1 MAFDATE
8 GVLDLTFGVD
18 AIIVAVSSPG
28 IADCPKVGFGINLT
42 GGGRERAI
50 LCLFGEGLLAA
61 PLEGL
66 IEVPAPTATASAFS

>member
-1 MAFDATE
+1 MD

-18 AIIVAVSSPG
+18 AIIAVVSSPTE
-28 IADCPKVGFGINLT
+28 ADCKKTGYGMSLT
-42 GGGRERAI
+42 GGGRDRAI